1 MSKMINY
8 IWWIIVIMILPLDG
22 ASIIYYIAEEIFN
35 ASFWI
40 LVCVYIL
47 LCTTVG
53 IRLCIMEN
61 RKDK

>member
-8 IWWIIVIMILPLDG
+8 IWWIVAIMILPLGG
-22 ASIIYYIAEEIFN
+22 ANIIYYITEEIFN

-47 LCTTVG
+47 LCTIVG

-61 RKDK
+61 RKDN

>member
-1 MSKMINY
+1 MSKIINY
-8 IWWIIVIMILPLDG
+8 IWWIVAIMILPLDG
-22 ASIIYYIAEEIFN
+22 ACIVYDIIKENFD
-35 ASFWI
+35 ASFGI

-47 LCTTVG
+47 LCVTVG